1 MFGRRSVVSILTVV
15 IDVAEILVFH
25 FVTRQLIA
33 AFIAIIVLVPA
44 VIIPDIPMMVEKGRG
59 SSMKLRSESYPDRIR
74 RIAQEVSQ
82 LRNLYQ
88 VDHSVEKLR
97 MIANELEQVL
107 KKTPL
112 KKA

>member
-1 MFGRRSVVSILTVV
+1 
-15 IDVAEILVFH
+15 
-25 FVTRQLIA
+25 
-33 AFIAIIVLVPA
+33 
-44 VIIPDIPMMVEKGRG
+44 
-59 SSMKLRSESYPDRIR
+59 MKLRSESYPDRIR

-88 VDHSVEKLR
+88 VDQSVENLR
-97 MIANELEQVL
+97 MIANDLEQVL

>member
-1 MFGRRSVVSILTVV
+1 
-15 IDVAEILVFH
+15 
-25 FVTRQLIA
+25 
-33 AFIAIIVLVPA
+33 
-44 VIIPDIPMMVEKGRG
+44 
-59 SSMKLRSESYPDRIR
+59 MKLRSESYPDRIR

-107 KKTPL
+107 KKNPL
-112 KKA
+112 KKAGHLAVRPKRPDSHKNHS